1 MGEEFSVDG
10 MLDMYLF
17 ENSQLLEQLEATTLE
32 KKDAD
37 CFDEADINE
46 FFRVMHTIKGS
57 SGVMMFDDISKL
69 SHKLEDVFYYI
80 RESHPENVPHMEL
93 VDCIFKVSDFIS
105 AEFDKLRDGAEPDGD
120 AAELIDEIDRFLKK
134 IKNEA
139 SSKGEELPPE
149 NTYVAPNH
157 FYIGPVSTPE
167 SNFYKIQI
175 YYRNDTQMCNLK
187 AYQAT
192 YALKEVAE
200 DLLYSPEDIMTNENS
215 SDVILEY
222 GFKMLLQTQSDKES
236 IYKLIDGS
244 GIDHIEITECTADE
258 YAMGFDIPVAV
269 VGGKEIDLD
278 SDVGVI
284 VAKAEKQGNVTKKEP
299 EPGDFVIKSKTPGK
313 PKQLAK
319 HTKDKGPSQQ
329 FISVNVSKMDAL
341 MDLIGEIVIA
351 ESVVL
356 QNPDL
361 RVPGL
366 NLNNFNKAAA
376 QLTKFTSELQD
387 VIMSMRMMPLSNTFQ
402 KMNRIVF
409 DASRK
414 LGKDIELKLIGEH
427 TEVDKSI
434 IEHISD
440 PLMHLVRNSVDHGI
454 EEKDVRAAA
463 GKPEKGTITIE
474 AKNEGG
480 KVFISV
486 SDDGKGLCASK
497 LFKKARDNGLIGYDK
512 SETDY
517 TKKEIYQFITYPGFS
532 TKEQVTELSG
542 RGVGMDVVVKN
553 IQSIGGQLEID
564 SEEGKGSVMTLK
576 IPLTLAIVDGI
587 VMNVGDST
595 FVVETHAVKEFIN
608 VRENSLVTEPDGEE
622 YVMVRGQCY
631 PVLRLNQIY
640 HIPNG
645 KTAVEDGIMI
655 IVEHENREV
664 CLFVDSLVGQQEI
677 VVKPIPMYIKKVDGL
692 SGCTQLGDGSIAL
705 IVDVGGLIQY
715 G

>member
-1 MGEEFSVDG
+1 MAEEFNMDG

-17 ENSQLLEQLEATTLE
+17 ENGQLLEQLEATTLD

-69 SHKLEDVFYYI
+69 AHKLEDVFYYL
-80 RESHPENVPHMEL
+80 RESHPDNVPHMEL

-105 AEFDKLRDGAEPDGD
+105 AEFDKLREGGEPDGD
-120 AAELIDEIDRFLKK
+120 ASDLIKEIDKFLKK
-134 IKNEA
+134 IKKEV
-139 SSKGEELPPE
+139 SDSGEELPPE
-149 NTYVAPNH
+149 NKYVAPNH
-157 FYIGPVSTPE
+157 FYIGPVATPD
-167 SNFYKIQI
+167 SKFYKICI
-175 YYRNDTQMCNLK
+175 YYRNDTQMSNLK
-187 AYQAT
+187 AYSAT
-192 YALKEVAE
+192 YALKEIAE
-200 DLLYSPEDIMTNENS
+200 DLLYSPEDIMTNPDS
-215 SDVILEY
+215 SDVILEH
-222 GFKMLLQTQSDKES
+222 GFKMLLQSQSSKED
-236 IYKLIDGS
+236 IEKLIDGS
-244 GIDHIEITECTADE
+244 GVEKIDITECTSEE
-258 YAMGFDIPVAV
+258 YLMGFDVPVTIAN
-269 VGGKEIDLD
+269 GKEIDLD
-278 SDVGVI
+278 SDVASI
-284 VAKAEKQGNVTKKEP
+284 VANAEGKQETPKKEL

-319 HTKDKGPSQQ
+319 NSKDKSASQQ
-329 FISVNVSKMDAL
+329 FISVNVAKMDAL

-366 NLNNFNKAAA
+366 SLNNFNKAAA
-376 QLTKFTSELQD
+376 QLAKFTSELQD
-387 VIMSMRMMPLSNTFQ
+387 VIMSMRMMPLTNTFQ

-414 LGKDIELKLIGEH
+414 LGKDIELKLIGET

-454 EEKDVRAAA
+454 EDNKEDRVAL
-463 GKPEKGTITIE
+463 GKSEKGTVTIE

-486 SDDGKGLCASK
+486 SDDGKGLNTTK

-512 SETDY
+512 MEADY
-517 TKKEIYQFITYPGFS
+517 SKKEIFQFITYPGFS

-553 IQSIGGQLEID
+553 IQSIGGQLDID
-564 SEEGKGSVMTLK
+564 SEEGKGTTMTLK
-576 IPLTLAIVDGI
+576 IPLTLAIINGI
-587 VMNVGDST
+587 VMCVGDST
-595 FVVETHAVKEFIN
+595 FVVETSAVKEFIN
-608 VRENSLVTEPDGEE
+608 VRENSMVTEPDGEE
-622 YVMVRGQCY
+622 YVMVRGQCF
-631 PVLRLNQIY
+631 PVIRIDERF
-640 HIPNG
+640 HIDG
-645 KTAVEDGIMI
+645 GVREVEKGIMV
-655 IVEHENREV
+655 IVEHEEREV
-664 CLFVDSLVGQQEI
+664 CLFVDKLIGEQEI
-677 VVKPIPMYIKKVDGL
+677 VVKPIPHYIKKVEGL

-705 IVDVGGLIQY
+705 IVDVGGLL
-715 G
+715 